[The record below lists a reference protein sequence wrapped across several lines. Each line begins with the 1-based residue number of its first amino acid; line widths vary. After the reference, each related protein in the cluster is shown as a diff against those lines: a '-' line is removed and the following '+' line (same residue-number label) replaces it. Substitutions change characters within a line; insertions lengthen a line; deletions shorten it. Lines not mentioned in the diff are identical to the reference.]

1 MNLSAE
7 TPKSSGRGAFVK
19 KISLGSAFGL
29 LVVAST
35 AWFVPGPIQRDAYM
49 GAQYCGSCHQAEYAQ
64 WASSTHAQAFARL
77 PDNKKGDQACLSC
90 HATGV
95 LEPKDKVFAG
105 VQCESCHGPGQ
116 YYAAL
121 HIKKDAV
128 LSKLLF
134 KQNPSAE
141 SCLHCHS
148 RDANLWSPHDAMK
161 KINHWSN
168 SEAARNFHQGTIPQK
183 GAPGVERPMAKDN

>member
-1 MNLSAE
+1 MNLSAK

-19 KISLGSAFGL
+19 KIAIGLVFGV

-35 AWFVPGPIQRDAYM
+35 AWFVPGPIQREAYM
-49 GAQYCGSCHQAEYAQ
+49 GAQYCGSCHKAEYAQ
-64 WASSTHAQAFARL
+64 WAKSGHAQAFLHL
-77 PDNKKGDQACLSC
+77 PDDKKGEQACLSC
-90 HATGV
+90 HATGAFGSS
-95 LEPKDKVFAG
+95 EKVFRG

-116 YYAAL
+116 YYASL

-134 KQNPSAE
+134 KQKPEE

-161 KINHWSN
+161 KIDHGSKG
-168 SEAARNFHQGTIPQK
+168 ELKDFHSLASPKK
-183 GAPGVERPMAKDN
+183 GAASGFWPMAKDN